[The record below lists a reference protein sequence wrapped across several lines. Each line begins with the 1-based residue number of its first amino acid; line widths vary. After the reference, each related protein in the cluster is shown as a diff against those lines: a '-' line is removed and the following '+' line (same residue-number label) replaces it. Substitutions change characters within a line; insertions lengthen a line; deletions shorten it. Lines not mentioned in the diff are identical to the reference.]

1 MTIAYFQK
9 ASTHQPAE
17 SRWDCRFWKAPE
29 VWWSHCSGLTFGNT
43 SWIKDLE
50 DHPIHLF
57 GHICYK
63 AVVLL
68 LYYITYTVIL
78 TYIHILIY
86 IHVYVHTHIYI
97 YILHN
102 VQPTIPDCIPVCS
115 VIRYHMIFVLGVTSW
130 CALDNPVEE
139 EHRIRPVGPWRG
151 PIGRGMCRRGIVGLQ
166 LHDMSSS
173 LPRSCLSF
181 SSFTKASCY
190 FVGLISCFKLKN
202 PLPSCMLLFG

>member
-57 GHICYK
+57 GHICYIT
-63 AVVLL
+63 VVLL

-86 IHVYVHTHIYI
+86 IHVYVHTYIYI
-97 YILHN
+97 YCIMYNPLYPIVSQYVPSYDITWYLFLGWLH
-102 VQPTIPDCIPVCS
+102 
-115 VIRYHMIFVLGVTSW
+115 GVHLIIQSRKST
-130 CALDNPVEE
+130 VF
-139 EHRIRPVGPWRG
+139 GPWDLDEDRLG
-151 PIGRGMCRRGIVGLQ
+151 EECAEEG
-166 LHDMSSS
+166 S
-173 LPRSCLSF
+173 
-181 SSFTKASCY
+181 
-190 FVGLISCFKLKN
+190 
-202 PLPSCMLLFG
+202 